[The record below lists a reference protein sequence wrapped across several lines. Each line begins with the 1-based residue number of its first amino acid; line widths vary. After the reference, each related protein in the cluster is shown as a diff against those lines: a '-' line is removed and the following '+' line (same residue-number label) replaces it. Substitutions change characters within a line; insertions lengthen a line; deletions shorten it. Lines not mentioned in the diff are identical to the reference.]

1 MEDNN
6 NNNSYNNAK
15 WYYHNVLKCIKEEK
29 YDTIEEL
36 SNEANILIKKI
47 KNINP
52 PKSFYEDFS
61 NVSKFINRVANKHYK
76 SIKNLVIQSKSV
88 FNQDLKNCTL

>member
-1 MEDNN
+1 MED

-15 WYYHNVLKCIKEEK
+15 WYYYNVLKCIKEEK

-36 SNEANILIKKI
+36 SNEANILIEKI

-76 SIKNLVIQSKSV
+76 SIKNLFIQSKSV
-88 FNQDLKNCTL
+88 FNQDFKNCTL

>member
-1 MEDNN
+1 MED

-15 WYYHNVLKCIKEEK
+15 WYYYNVLKCIKEEK

-36 SNEANILIKKI
+36 SNEANILIEKI
-47 KNINP
+47 KEINP
-52 PKSFYEDFS
+52 PKSFYNDFS

-76 SIKNLVIQSKSV
+76 SIKNLFIQSRSV
-88 FNQDLKNCTL
+88 FNQDFKNCTL

>member
-1 MEDNN
+1 MED

-15 WYYHNVLKCIKEEK
+15 WYYYNVLKCIKEEK

-36 SNEANILIKKI
+36 SNEANILIEKI
-47 KNINP
+47 KEINP
-52 PKSFYEDFS
+52 PKSFYNDFS

-76 SIKNLVIQSKSV
+76 SIKNLFIQSKSV
-88 FNQDLKNCTL
+88 FNQDFKNCTL

>member
-1 MEDNN
+1 MEDN

-15 WYYHNVLKCIKEEK
+15 WYYYNVLKCIKEEK

-36 SNEANILIKKI
+36 SNEANILIEKI
-47 KNINP
+47 KEINP
-52 PKSFYEDFS
+52 PKSFYNDFS

-76 SIKNLVIQSKSV
+76 SIKNLFIQSRSV
-88 FNQDLKNCTL
+88 FNQDFKNCTL